1 MTTRALLQSD
11 QAAAPVPPEC
21 IRLSVLGGFELHSHV
36 AISPALAPEAQ
47 RLIALLA
54 LRDRPM
60 SRAAVAGTL
69 WPEASKVHAH
79 ASLRSALSR
88 LCEPAREAIVITAA
102 DLALGPDVIV
112 DLRSARA
119 LAQRLLE
126 PAAPPE
132 MDDLGLAAI
141 QSLSTDCLPDWYED
155 WAIVESEEWR
165 QLRLHAL
172 DSLTLHLT
180 AAVASA
186 TRSRQ
191 RSPPSAPSHYARAP
205 APRWFGCTSPK
216 AIGPRRSARS
226 SDSGSPSV
234 VRWGSNQRQHSAH
247 C

>member
-1 MTTRALLQSD
+1 
-11 QAAAPVPPEC
+11 
-21 IRLSVLGGFELHSHV
+21 
-36 AISPALAPEAQ
+36 
-47 RLIALLA
+47 
-54 LRDRPM
+54 M

-180 AAVASA
+180 AAGRFGHAVAAALAALRAEPLRESA
-186 TRSRQ
+186 CTALVRLHLAEGNRSEAIRTFE
-191 RSPPSAPSHYARAP
+191 RFRVSLGREMGIEPTPALRALLDP
-205 APRWFGCTSPK
+205 
-216 AIGPRRSARS
+216 IGVTVTP
-226 SDSGSPSV
+226 G
-234 VRWGSNQRQHSAH
+234 
-247 C
+247 